1 MITKILLDMS
11 RRNLDRRKNF
21 KKGWV
26 RILYNL
32 EECLA
37 VDHND
42 IRKNKAFI
50 EEVNKKIRDLE

>member
-1 MITKILLDMS
+1 MS